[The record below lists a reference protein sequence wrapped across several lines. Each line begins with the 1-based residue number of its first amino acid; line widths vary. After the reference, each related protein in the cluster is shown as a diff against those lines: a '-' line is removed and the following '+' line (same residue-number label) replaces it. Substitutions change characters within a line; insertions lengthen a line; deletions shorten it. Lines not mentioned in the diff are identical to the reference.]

1 MNNHDL
7 LNNSKP
13 LLIFDGSCA
22 FCTSCIRFVKK
33 HDVNQQFDYA
43 DNNQIV
49 TKLILAQH
57 FIVSETLNTVVLI
70 ENNNVHIQ
78 SDAENN
84 NVHIQSD
91 AVIKT
96 LLFLGGRWKFLGK
109 FMIVFPASFSNKVYN
124 TIAANRNRFNSHCKI

>member
-57 FIVSETLNTVVLI
+57 FIDSETLNTVVLI
-70 ENNNVHIQ
+70 
-78 SDAENN
+78 ENN

-124 TIAANRNRFNSHCKI
+124 TIAANRKRFNSHCKI

>member
-33 HDVNQQFDYA
+33 HDVNRQFDYA

-57 FIVSETLNTVVLI
+57 FIDSETLNTVVLI
-70 ENNNVHIQ
+70 
-78 SDAENN
+78 ENN

>member
-57 FIVSETLNTVVLI
+57 FIDSETLNTVVLI
-70 ENNNVHIQ
+70 
-78 SDAENN
+78 ENN

>member
-7 LNNSKP
+7 LNNTKP

-22 FCTSCIRFVKK
+22 FCTSCTRFVKK
-33 HDVNQQFDYA
+33 HDVNRQFDYA

-57 FIVSETLNTVVLI
+57 FIDSETLNTVVLI
-70 ENNNVHIQ
+70 
-78 SDAENN
+78 ENN

>member
-57 FIVSETLNTVVLI
+57 FIDSETLNTYVLI
-70 ENNNVHIQ
+70 ENN
-78 SDAENN
+78 D
-84 NVHIQSD
+84 VHIQSD

>member
-22 FCTSCIRFVKK
+22 FCTSCTRFVKK
-33 HDVNQQFDYA
+33 HDVNRQFDYA

-57 FIVSETLNTVVLI
+57 FIDSETLNTVVLI
-70 ENNNVHIQ
+70 
-78 SDAENN
+78 ENN

>member
-78 SDAENN
+78 SDA
-84 NVHIQSD
+84 
-91 AVIKT
+91 VIKT

>member
-22 FCTSCIRFVKK
+22 FCTSCTRFVKK
-33 HDVNQQFDYA
+33 HDVNRQFDYA

-57 FIVSETLNTVVLI
+57 FIDSETLNTVVLI
-70 ENNNVHIQ
+70 
-78 SDAENN
+78 ENN

-109 FMIVFPASFSNKVYN
+109 FMIVFPASFRNKVYN

>member
-7 LNNSKP
+7 LNNTKP

-22 FCTSCIRFVKK
+22 FCTSCTRFVKK

-57 FIVSETLNTVVLI
+57 FIDSETLNTVVLI
-70 ENNNVHIQ
+70 
-78 SDAENN
+78 ENN

-109 FMIVFPASFSNKVYN
+109 FMIVFPASFRNKVYN

>member
-7 LNNSKP
+7 LNNTKP

-78 SDAENN
+78 SDA
-84 NVHIQSD
+84 
-91 AVIKT
+91 VIKT

>member
-57 FIVSETLNTVVLI
+57 FIDSETLNTVVLI
-70 ENNNVHIQ
+70 
-78 SDAENN
+78 ENN

-109 FMIVFPASFSNKVYN
+109 FMIVFPASFSKKVYN

>member
-7 LNNSKP
+7 LNNTKP

-57 FIVSETLNTVVLI
+57 FIDSETLNTVVLI
-70 ENNNVHIQ
+70 ENNNVHIAITYFI
-78 SDAENN
+78 S
-84 NVHIQSD
+84 VSS
-91 AVIKT
+91 
-96 LLFLGGRWKFLGK
+96 FLHYT
-109 FMIVFPASFSNKVYN
+109 FSPYLQKYHSEKPNKVLVPLVLDLPY
-124 TIAANRNRFNSHCKI
+124 SHLLSPKKYVPHFS

>member
-7 LNNSKP
+7 LNNTKP

-57 FIVSETLNTVVLI
+57 FIDSETLNTVVLI
-70 ENNNVHIQ
+70 
-78 SDAENN
+78 ENN

>member
-13 LLIFDGSCA
+13 LLIFDGSCS

-33 HDVNQQFDYA
+33 HDVNRQFDYA

-57 FIVSETLNTVVLI
+57 FIDSETLNTVVLI
-70 ENNNVHIQ
+70 
-78 SDAENN
+78 ENN

-96 LLFLGGRWKFLGK
+96 LLFLGGRWKVLGK
-109 FMIVFPASFSNKVYN
+109 LMIVFPGSFRNKVYN
-124 TIAANRNRFNSHCKI
+124 TIAANRNRHNSHCKI

>member
-7 LNNSKP
+7 LNNTKP

-22 FCTSCIRFVKK
+22 FCTSCTRFVKR
-33 HDVNQQFDYA
+33 HDVNRQFDYA

-57 FIVSETLNTVVLI
+57 FIDSETLNTVVLI
-70 ENNNVHIQ
+70 
-78 SDAENN
+78 ENN